1 MLRFTSAIQQS
12 FFTFHVRIIK
22 IINALV
28 EFFCKRCKLLLHLR
42 LDISVH
48 FLVLRRAASWWVW
61 GLSPL
66 LLWQSLFG
74 WESIPLLLCQPLAH
88 LIFWYNC
95 QQGADSFYLSI
106 AKALCG
112 TDYKIA
118 SVCLSVIAP
127 IRSQCWIEF
136 YELCTAVLVE
146 KLASSSLGGQ
156 NPIMPSPILHPIF
169 TNFHCF

>member
-1 MLRFTSAIQQS
+1 MGLR
-12 FFTFHVRIIK
+12 V
-22 IINALV
+22 
-28 EFFCKRCKLLLHLR
+28 KR
-42 LDISVH
+42 
-48 FLVLRRAASWWVW
+48 
-61 GLSPL
+61 LSPL

-88 LIFWYNC
+88 LFFWYNC

-112 TDYKIA
+112 TDYKIV

-146 KLASSSLGGQ
+146 KTNIEFVRGSESDNAF
-156 NPIMPSPILHPIF
+156 PYF
-169 TNFHCF
+169 TPNFHQFSLFLMHFQWDGANTAASRRVDRLWRLIPHTTPLGNR